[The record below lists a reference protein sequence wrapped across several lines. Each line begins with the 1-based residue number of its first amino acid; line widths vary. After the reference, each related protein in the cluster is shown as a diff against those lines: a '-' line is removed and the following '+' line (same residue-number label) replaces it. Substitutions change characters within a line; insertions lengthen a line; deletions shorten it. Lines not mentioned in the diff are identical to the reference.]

1 MNETRIESLR
11 FSPVENT
18 STGTITTLSTHDTS
32 MVFFTGAGA
41 VTIESISYGSKGKV
55 LKLAN
60 LTGSTLTIKHNT
72 GSTNKNKIITSDA
85 TDLVVTNNQIA
96 TLLYDHVN
104 SRWKIDGAASGG
116 GNADLVQANGTTDAL
131 TGLTASTSND
141 NIIAG
146 LPGGHGIEVGDK
158 ISFNQVATVTF
169 INYRT
174 YARRVIEISDSG
186 STPVEI
192 TDVVPWASNATYDIE
207 VAVDGGSLTSVSFTV
222 NSGDTWA
229 DVIVAVNAGLSTAGL
244 AATAYFN
251 SVGNLWAGGVISAEK
266 GILIRSNLLGTG
278 SAIDISIGTVNDFYA
293 ALSAESYN
301 YHTTGT
307 DPIGGDFDIALAPGV
322 TFVAATTYNV
332 SGPIYN
338 STFTTTIVTAPGV
351 TIINPLTPSLFTNGY
366 TTQDSSD
373 LSADTG
379 NHFMSDAAPIGTVT
393 VSNANDVTYSG
404 TPVTIA
410 SIETLNVIRKHYIEN
425 GNIGIGTDEPQYPVD
440 IQANVYYKGNP
451 LLKNNPTAINPPSS
465 SDDNTLGYS
474 VGSTWIDNG
483 VHYICVNAST
493 GSAVWQAGGNITDV
507 NGNFGPSVILSTSEI
522 GEGSNLYYTDTR
534 FDNRLATKTADDI
547 PEGTTN
553 LYFNGKDT
561 GDLPEGTNLYYTNT
575 RFDNQLATKS
585 TTDLAEG
592 SNLYHT
598 EARTRSALLTGLTPG
613 AGTISATDSVLQG
626 FNKIA
631 PLTNVTASKLIG
643 RGDSGAGAAQEIT
656 LGTGLSMSGT
666 TINASGGASPF
677 FDDDGSTPTTAPVAS
692 GTDSI
697 AIGEAASVAAG
708 ATNSFAVGTSAN
720 IGSSNTNSI
729 AIGTT
734 SIVGSSSNISNISIG
749 HNAVTGAIY
758 GSGDNYNIAI
768 GRNAIAA
775 SEYGGI
781 TGVIAIGRDSTAS
794 STNSV
799 CIGTSAL
806 ATNTSGIAIGRNTRS
821 TSSYSVAIGGGSSN
835 TDSANGTGTNSV
847 AIGRATDASTL
858 GSVALGW
865 NAQATS
871 QSYTVALG
879 GGPSTSF
886 AANATGGSAIAI
898 GYGTDATGTQSIA
911 IGKLSQATSGSSIAI
926 GSNSVSSGNNSI
938 AIRGTSAGNDSIS
951 IGVSSVIHSSAL
963 YSVILGPTNNITIGG
978 SGRSI
983 VIGNSSTTSST
994 YAIVLG
1000 SSASS
1005 TGNSSVVV
1013 GRSATSSREN
1023 TISIGRSAN
1032 TRSVGSICIGYSSRT
1047 FHTSSVNAIAIGKSA
1062 TVGHTSFFSTGGIA
1076 IGYGSKAYSN
1086 SFQSYYAIAIGFNSV
1101 AASSG
1106 PVALGQQSSA
1116 TAADSVA
1123 IGRNAYAT
1131 QSASIGLGASARAEV
1146 EFTIQTQATSII
1158 RKDSGLVGTNSFI
1171 WGAANESVV
1180 MTKEI
1185 SLKTAA
1191 TTTIT
1196 VPTNSRFYPTEVGL
1210 ILTTLGGTITTQPDI
1225 SFGITGTNNKFVT
1238 QTTSSLNA
1246 IYERDAYTPLTTT
1259 GESTLTFTINVAA
1272 TGSADIKSR
1281 AYFKG
1286 ILVEIQ

>member
-146 LPGGHGIEVGDK
+146 LPGGHGIEVGDQ
-158 ISFNQVATVTF
+158 IGFRTVTF
-169 INYRT
+169 INYKIYGRN
-174 YARRVIEISDSG
+174 VIEITDSG
-186 STPVEI
+186 FNQIEI
-192 TDVVPWASNATYDIE
+192 TDTVPWASNATYDIE
-207 VAVDGGSLTSVSFTV
+207 VNVDGNGFIAVSFTI

-229 DVIVAVNAGLSTAGL
+229 DVITAVNAGLGTAGL

-251 SVGNLWAGGVISAEK
+251 SVGNLWAGGVSNAAK
-266 GILIRSNLLGTG
+266 GILIRSNLLGIG
-278 SAIDISIGTVNDFYA
+278 SSIAITNGTVNDFEA
-293 ALSAESYN
+293 ALIAESYGYSIN
-301 YHTTGT
+301 TTDNAGY
-307 DPIGGDFDIALAPGV
+307 DADIALAAGV
-322 TFVAATTYNV
+322 TFTNSATYNV
-332 SGPIYN
+332 TGPIYN
-338 STFTTTIVTAPGV
+338 GTFSVAAVFGLGIA
-351 TIINPLTPSLFTNGY
+351 IINALTPSLFTAGY

-585 TTDLAEG
+585 TTNLAEG

-626 FNKIA
+626 FNKLA
-631 PLTNVTASKLIG
+631 PITNITASRLIG

-697 AIGEAASVAAG
+697 AIGEAASVG
-708 ATNSFAVGTSAN
+708 ASGTNSFALGTNSL
-720 IGSSNTNSI
+720 IGASNTNSI
-729 AIGTT
+729 AIGTNAN
-734 SIVGSSSNISNISIG
+734 VNNSSNISNISIG
-749 HNAVTGAIY
+749 HNASTGAELS
-758 GSGDNYNIAI
+758 GSGDNKNIAIGYSAAAQSQYGGTVDAIAIGSVSMSTASYAIAI
-768 GRNAIAA
+768 GRNAQSI
-775 SEYGGI
+775 
-781 TGVIAIGRDSTAS
+781 
-794 STNSV
+794 
-799 CIGTSAL
+799 
-806 ATNTSGIAIGRNTRS
+806 
-821 TSSYSVAIGGGSSN
+821 
-835 TDSANGTGTNSV
+835 
-847 AIGRATDASTL
+847 
-858 GSVALGW
+858 
-865 NAQATS
+865 S
-871 QSYTVALG
+871 QS
-879 GGPSTSF
+879 
-886 AANATGGSAIAI
+886 
-898 GYGTDATGTQSIA
+898 
-911 IGKLSQATSGSSIAI
+911 
-926 GSNSVSSGNNSI
+926 
-938 AIRGTSAGNDSIS
+938 SIS
-951 IGVSSVIHSSAL
+951 IGVSASSQ
-963 YSVILGPTNNITIGG
+963 G
-978 SGRSI
+978 SYGSI
-983 VIGNSSTTSST
+983 AIGNSASVNSGGAQ
-994 YAIVLG
+994 AIAIGRFVVANSPYSIAIG
-1000 SSASS
+1000 SSITLTAANGGVAIGRAAYSS
-1005 TGNSSVVV
+1005 GNSAV
-1013 GRSATSSREN
+1013 A
-1023 TISIGRSAN
+1023 IGRSA
-1032 TRSVGSICIGYSSRT
+1032 SAVGLSA
-1047 FHTSSVNAIAIGKSA
+1047 VAIG
-1062 TVGHTSFFSTGGIA
+1062 G
-1076 IGYGSKAYSN
+1076 
-1086 SFQSYYAIAIGFNSV
+1086 
-1101 AASSG
+1101 
-1106 PVALGQQSSA
+1106 A
-1116 TAADSVA
+1116 TAASVSAVASGNRSVA
-1123 IGRNAYAT
+1123 IGYNADCTSVQGVSIGSNSSTSGSAAVAIGAWSNASNGALAIGSGNSGG
-1131 QSASIGLGASARAEV
+1131 SASPSVSATASYSIAIGSVGNVSTNSVSA
-1146 EFTIQTQATSII
+1146 QAQDSIAIGRSALSRVQTSIQI
-1158 RKDSGLVGTNSFI
+1158 QAASILRKDESAFI
-1171 WGAANESVV
+1171 SAQEFRFGSANEAIV

-1185 SLKTAA
+1185 DLKTSA
-1191 TTTIT
+1191 TTTIS
-1196 VPTNSRFYPTEVGL
+1196 VPANSRFYVNEVGI
-1210 ILTTLGGTITTQPDI
+1210 ILTTRGTATGLSDGTITTQPI
-1225 SFGITGTNNKFVT
+1225 VSFGITGSNEKIAILATTNLSTIYDRDVF
-1238 QTTSSLNA
+1238 SSLSA
-1246 IYERDAYTPLTTT
+1246 Q
-1259 GESTLTFTINVAA
+1259 GESTLTFTVGTIAS
-1272 TGSADIKSR
+1272 GSNLIRGR

-1286 ILVEIQ
+1286 MLVEIQ